1 MKFLFPGGKHK
12 ALTFS
17 YDDGETYDIKLA
29 QILRSH
35 GMKGTFNLNS
45 GTLAETEGG
54 KYVSKYKLAE
64 IYEGHEIAIHGVEHK
79 NLLDMTDEE
88 VAIELMVD
96 RQNLEKLIGKPIHG
110 MAYAFG
116 AFDERIMKIAQTVG
130 VHYSRTVRENHFFDI
145 PRNFLAWDATCH
157 HNNDLIN
164 HGKRFLEVPE
174 WRELS
179 LMYVWGHSYEFGIPN
194 DWSVIEEFTDMMQG
208 QDSIWYAT
216 NGEIYDYI
224 TAMKRL
230 EFTADGCWV
239 KNPTSTEIWYR
250 GKENAP
256 TKIGAGEFVKVR

>member
-96 RQNLEKLIGKPIHG
+96 RQNLE
-110 MAYAFG
+110 
-116 AFDERIMKIAQTVG
+116 
-130 VHYSRTVRENHFFDI
+130 
-145 PRNFLAWDATCH
+145 
-157 HNNDLIN
+157 
-164 HGKRFLEVPE
+164 
-174 WRELS
+174 
-179 LMYVWGHSYEFGIPN
+179 
-194 DWSVIEEFTDMMQG
+194 
-208 QDSIWYAT
+208 
-216 NGEIYDYI
+216 
-224 TAMKRL
+224 
-230 EFTADGCWV
+230 
-239 KNPTSTEIWYR
+239 
-250 GKENAP
+250 
-256 TKIGAGEFVKVR
+256 